1 MVTNKKMRQLIKKTK
16 RYKKNVK
23 LDITSKHLKEL
34 FDPPFKKVY
43 DCVIITKK
51 SSEHWETYFDAAIE
65 MYGDKTGYEAFYNET
80 RINDYFD
87 NRLPV
92 PVATKI
98 AFMAMK
104 IWALKLKELD
114 PNSKFCI
121 IICSLDKYVEIRFH
135 KVRDDEV
142 SWLGDDIESDKKTA
156 VGYIYV

>member
-1 MVTNKKMRQLIKKTK
+1 MQ
-16 RYKKNVK
+16 
-23 LDITSKHLKEL
+23 SAE
-34 FDPPFKKVY
+34 
-43 DCVIITKK
+43 
-51 SSEHWETYFDAAIE
+51 
-65 MYGDKTGYEAFYNET
+65 
-80 RINDYFD
+80 D

-114 PNSKFCI
+114 PESKFCI

-142 SWLGDDIESDKKTA
+142 SWLSGDIESDKKVA
-156 VGYIYV
+156 IGYICV